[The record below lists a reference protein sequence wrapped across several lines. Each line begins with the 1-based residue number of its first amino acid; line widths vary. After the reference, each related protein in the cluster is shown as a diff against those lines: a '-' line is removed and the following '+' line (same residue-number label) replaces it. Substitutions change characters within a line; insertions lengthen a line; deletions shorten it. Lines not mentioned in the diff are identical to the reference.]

1 MRILV
6 TGQSGFIGK
15 HVVCELKT
23 RGHSVVEY
31 LCENPDAIIH
41 LAWSGLPNY
50 ESEKHFENV
59 EWQTHFIYEAVNQGI
74 KNITVTGTCLETV
87 PNPPQ
92 YALAKLKLQANL
104 AAILPEL
111 KWARLWYLYGDG
123 QPEHCL
129 LPRLTK
135 AVMNHEKTFSV
146 IDGERDFI
154 DVKSVAKHLVLI
166 AEQTEVTGIIDVCW
180 GFAERVSEFCR
191 KYVTNGMELIPDYPT
206 PSYEPFSFH
215 GDRTKLNKIIE
226 HTY

>member
-6 TGQSGFIGK
+6 SGATGWVGR
-15 HVVCELKT
+15 HVVSELNS
-23 RGHSVVEY
+23 RGHRVSEY

-59 EWQTHFIYEAVNQGI
+59 EWQTDFVDEAVKHGI
-74 KNITVTGTCLETV
+74 RNITVTGTCLETV
-87 PNPPQ
+87 PNPPN

-111 KWARLWYLYGDG
+111 KWARLWYLFGDG

-129 LPRLTK
+129 LPRLTNAMMDK
-135 AVMNHEKTFSV
+135 EKTFSV
-146 IDGERDFI
+146 IDGERDF
-154 DVKSVAKHLVLI
+154 VNVTSVAKYLVLI
-166 AEQTEVTGIIDVCW
+166 AEQTDITGIIDVCW
-180 GFAERVSEFCR
+180 GFAQPVASFCS
-191 KYVTNGMELIPDYPT
+191 KYISNGMTLVTDYPR
-206 PSYEPFSFH
+206 PSYEPKSFH

>member
-1 MRILV
+1 MRILISGA
-6 TGQSGFIGK
+6 TGWVGGHTSVAAK
-15 HVVCELKT
+15 E
-23 RGHSVVEY
+23 RGHTVVEY
-31 LCENPDAIIH
+31 LCEEPEAIIH

-59 EWQTHFIYEAVNQGI
+59 EWQTEFIAQAVDQGVR
-74 KNITVTGTCLETV
+74 NITVTGTCLETI

-104 AAILPEL
+104 AAILSEL
-111 KWARLWYLYGDG
+111 KWARLWYLYGEG

-129 LPRLTK
+129 LPRLSK
-135 AVMNHEKTFSV
+135 AVENHEETFHV

-166 AEQTEVTGIIDVCW
+166 AEQMEITGIIDVCW
-180 GFAERVSEFCR
+180 GWAESVESFCR
-191 KYVTNGMELIPDYPT
+191 KYVTNGMQLIPDYPI
-206 PSYEPFSFH
+206 PSYEPKSFH